1 MYDPILNLEKLEHL
15 NISFVNIS
23 VIPDKIL
30 ELKQLKSIDITGSK
44 ILNYSDVFTK
54 LHQNGVKVIS

>member
-30 ELKQLKSIDITGSK
+30 ELKQLKSIDITGTK
-44 ILNYSDVFTK
+44 ILNFSDIFAK
-54 LHQNGVKVIS
+54 LHHNGVEIIS